1 MENNVFQV
9 RMLGTFSISKGDQEI
24 NDGDNRSRKI
34 WLLLAYMIYCR
45 NRTISQDELVNLLWS
60 DEEGSTNPLNALKT
74 MLHRVRA
81 SLNQLDGSA
90 GHSLIIRRNGNYAW
104 NTDIPFFY
112 DVDEFEKQ
120 CRLGSSAEDQE
131 TKLAAYR
138 KALEL
143 YQGDFLP
150 KLSSESWVVPITAYF
165 HNLYIQILLDTI
177 PILSESGLHEE
188 IAALCRKAVEVDPY
202 NEELYQHLMRALL
215 VLDRHRE
222 AAQAYEEMSQLLF
235 DCFSVMPSD
244 ESRALY
250 REAVR
255 TINNQALSI
264 GSLQDQLREPPAPN
278 KGALLCD
285 YDFFRVIYHAEA
297 RALARSGDAVHICLI
312 SATDSTGADLP
323 KRSLDRCMD
332 NLQEVICGSLR
343 RGDIASRCSA
353 SQFILMLPQANYEN
367 SCMVCERVIRAFYRQ
382 YPHTPA
388 KLHSVVQP
396 LEPSV

>member
-1 MENNVFQV
+1 MENSGYQV
-9 RMLGTFSISKGDQEI
+9 RMLGTFSIRKGDQEI

-45 NRTISQDELVNLLWS
+45 TRTISQDELVNLLWS

-74 MLHRVRA
+74 MFHRVRA

-112 DVDEFEKQ
+112 DVDEFEHQ
-120 CRLGSSAEDQE
+120 CRLGTAAEDNE

-138 KALEL
+138 KALAL

-165 HNLYIQILLDTI
+165 HNLYIQVLLDVI
-177 PILSESGLHEE
+177 PLLSESGQHDEV
-188 IAALCRKAVEVDPY
+188 ISLCRKAVEVDPY
-202 NEELYQHLMRALL
+202 NEQLYQYLMQGLLALE
-215 VLDRHRE
+215 RHRE
-222 AAQAYEEMSQLLF
+222 AANVYEEMSQLLF
-235 DCFSVMPSD
+235 DSFGIMPSD

-250 REAVR
+250 RDAVR
-255 TINNQALSI
+255 TINDRAMSI
-264 GSLQDQLREPPAPN
+264 STIRDQLQEPPSA

-297 RALARSGDAVHICLI
+297 RAMARSGDAVHICLL
-312 SATDSTGADLP
+312 SATDAVGQELA
-323 KRSLDRCMD
+323 KRSLDCCME
-332 NLQEVICGSLR
+332 NLQDVICSNLR
-343 RGDIASRCSA
+343 RGDIASRCSV
-353 SQFILMLPQANYEN
+353 SQFIFMLPQANYEN
-367 SCMVCERVIRAFYRQ
+367 SCMVCERVIRSFYRQ
-382 YPHTPA
+382 YPHSPA
-388 KLHSVVQP
+388 KLHFAVQP
-396 LEPSV
+396 LEPNI